1 MGNYID
7 YFVKIK
13 IEYLTD
19 CLLLLKNSL
28 LFSYNQLINL
38 TCVDNLNLEDF
49 SRKGRFSLI
58 YVLNNINKTSRLI
71 VSTNF
76 CDKKIIP
83 SVTRIYKNGN
93 WFEREIFDMFGIFFK
108 DHLDMRRLLTDYG
121 FKGFPLRKD
130 FPLTGYLELRYSED
144 KRYVK
149 YKKLILMQEYR
160 FFDFESPWRQYERDS
175 FVSTNLNKL
184 DNFSSS
190 LAEIDFKTIN
200 AKIDKTLW
208 RRDKYHNSRE
218 KYTENNVKY
227 LYNVEGN
234 AIGIVI
240 KPEDR
245 EYFNRE
251 IRKIVC
257 KIIKKYETKRKT
269 SRVVNH
275 ALLSNFAKL
284 LILLQKI

>member
-19 CLLLLKNSL
+19 CLLL
-28 LFSYNQLINL
+28 
-38 TCVDNLNLEDF
+38 
-49 SRKGRFSLI
+49 
-58 YVLNNINKTSRLI
+58 LNNINKTSRLI